1 MANLIPRIVE
11 VTDVFGAVHDGAE
24 LAFVNAWYIEHD
36 VLHAFWQWRLAA
48 LCWYSSV
55 FLKKKS
61 CFLRRMELLSF
72 CNVRKGDITLYV
84 AFLFILWYEA
94 KDVAP

>member
-1 MANLIPRIVE
+1 MMFFTP
-11 VTDVFGAVHDGAE
+11 FGNGDLLPFGI
-24 LAFVNAWYIEHD
+24 FSSSS
-36 VLHAFWQWRLAA
+36 RKR
-48 LCWYSSV
+48 WYSSV